1 MLLTWANKRIFAPH
15 KLLGSNGLF
24 MKNESRWQKVGT
36 FLAAVWGIGSFLF
49 ILLGFIVALAYLVLV
64 RQG

>member
-1 MLLTWANKRIFAPH
+1 MCARPDERIFVAR
-15 KLLGSNGLF
+15 KLLESNYLF
-24 MKNESRWQKVGT
+24 MKNESRWQKVGA

-49 ILLGFIVALAYLVLV
+49 ILIGFIVAMAYLVLV

>member
-1 MLLTWANKRIFAPH
+1 
-15 KLLGSNGLF
+15 
-24 MKNESRWQKVGT
+24 MKNESKWQKLGA